1 MVRKPGGN
9 HRMIIKSSDQVPR
22 TTLLKRFPIPRNFG
36 VTRNS
41 RIGDR
46 RFSVEIDSLNGP
58 SSVPFFEMD
67 LRCCMDAFDG
77 DARFRQLKRESH

>member
-36 VTRNS
+36 VTHRT
-41 RIGDR
+41 REDLADAGR
-46 RFSVEIDSLNGP
+46 R
-58 SSVPFFEMD
+58 
-67 LRCCMDAFDG
+67 
-77 DARFRQLKRESH
+77 DAR